1 MFFGKNNKSGNT
13 IVKDNSK
20 DILDLQMKIHE
31 IIDKD
36 LLDNKY
42 SLFSFDNVKDY
53 LKKAQD
59 LDNYD
64 AYSYLFQI
72 LYEKNS
78 WATISLST
86 GEYLN
91 KLIKDCDGVLGIHRA
106 NIGKIDYIDGIP
118 TNINLSDIVN
128 NGFINNGHLS
138 SGVIS
143 KNPSMSLAVSPFYD
157 INGLLNLVS
166 SYKNNNVIILFQF
179 PDDIMSKDLYFKVDP
194 KNFYQSDNCVSPKYI
209 LGVIIKENNKFE
221 FYSLEQLTS
230 VNKNYK

>member
-1 MFFGKNNKSGNT
+1 MFFGRNKEIDTT
-13 IVKDNSK
+13 IVNDNSNK
-20 DILDLQMKIHE
+20 ILDLKMTIHE

-42 SLFSFDNVKDY
+42 SLFSFDIVKDY
-53 LKKAQD
+53 LRKAQD
-59 LDNYD
+59 LDNYN
-64 AYSYLFQI
+64 AYSYLFRI
-72 LYEKNS
+72 LYKKNS
-78 WATISLST
+78 VATISLST
-86 GEYLN
+86 GDYLN
-91 KLIKDCDGVLGIHRA
+91 NLLKDCNGVLGIHRTYV
-106 NIGKIDYIDGIP
+106 GKIDYIDGIP
-118 TNINLSDIVN
+118 TNINLSDILN

-179 PDDIMSKDLYFKVDP
+179 PNDIMSKDLYFKVDP
-194 KNFYQSDNCVSPKYI
+194 KSFYQSDNSVSSEYI
-209 LGVIIKENNKFE
+209 LGVIIKDNNKYD